1 MVNTTRRKIQHFI
14 ARTTDKEIM
23 KTFEWTSHPHR
34 KEKTDGWMDG
44 WLTDCWTMDWP
55 TTLLLFVCVL
65 FVLNPPRGFLFLFQ
79 GGRWRVSNYLYVYG
93 LGGWGSKR
101 QKEMNNR
108 EIESAG
114 GRERES
120 ATKQKAA
127 GIFRCMCST
136 RTTCTQTHSNT
147 SLSKQQQN
155 AELIRRFCEEFWY
168 CFLPRCCFRIRC
180 SKLINFSWIWYTLLL
195 VDSPITEL
203 LPHHCHFLFFFP
215 AASFFVYSVFLA
227 TNYCKSISYTY
238 KSILCTFYAELTID
252 YFIHSLKCVFCNYF
266 SLINQLFFL
275 NEQNGCICA
284 VPFTRTFAYLSW
296 YKICW

>member
-1 MVNTTRRKIQHFI
+1 M
-14 ARTTDKEIM
+14 A
-23 KTFEWTSHPHR
+23 
-34 KEKTDGWMDG
+34 G
-44 WLTDCWTMDWP
+44 WLTECWTMDWP
-55 TTLLLFVCVL
+55 TTLLLFACVL

-114 GRERES
+114 GREREI

-136 RTTCTQTHSNT
+136 RTCTQTHSNT

-155 AELIRRFCEEFWY
+155 AELIRRFCELFWY
-168 CFLPRCCFRIRC
+168 CFLPRCCYRIRC

-203 LPHHCHFLFFFP
+203 LPHHCSLPFL
-215 AASFFVYSVFLA
+215 SFLLLLFLCIPYSLQRIIA
-227 TNYCKSISYTY
+227 NLSHTHINLYH
-238 KSILCTFYAELTID
+238 A
-252 YFIHSLKCVFCNYF
+252 HSM
-266 SLINQLFFL
+266 L
-275 NEQNGCICA
+275 N
-284 VPFTRTFAYLSW
+284 
-296 YKICW
+296 

>member
-114 GRERES
+114 GRERERNQ
-120 ATKQKAA
+120 TKSSWY
-127 GIFRCMCST
+127 ISMYVFN
-136 RTTCTQTHSNT
+136 THYLHT
-147 SLSKQQQN
+147 N
-155 AELIRRFCEEFWY
+155 ALE
-168 CFLPRCCFRIRC
+168 
-180 SKLINFSWIWYTLLL
+180 
-195 VDSPITEL
+195 
-203 LPHHCHFLFFFP
+203 
-215 AASFFVYSVFLA
+215 
-227 TNYCKSISYTY
+227 Y
-238 KSILCTFYAELTID
+238 KSFKTTTKCGINTTFLRRILIL
-252 YFIHSLKCVFCNYF
+252 F
-266 SLINQLFFL
+266 SSTML
-275 NEQNGCICA
+275 
-284 VPFTRTFAYLSW
+284 LSNSM
-296 YKICW
+296 